1 VSGQSFFLK
10 IKKNRGHFFASF
22 MPAIDTVIIP
32 SHRRNK
38 PMSTKVLFSPKEV
51 QLSLGI
57 GHDKFWKLVKAGALT
72 VRKLGRSS
80 KVHVD
85 DLQLYIN
92 SLPIVNRRGTEIPK
106 PE

>member
-1 VSGQSFFLK
+1 MV
-10 IKKNRGHFFASF
+10 
-22 MPAIDTVIIP
+22 
-32 SHRRNK
+32 
-38 PMSTKVLFSPKEV
+38 TKVLFSPKEV
-51 QLSLGI
+51 QTCLGI
-57 GHDKFWKLVKAGALT
+57 GHDKFWRLVKAGALT

-92 SLPIVNRRGTEIPK
+92 SLPILSRRGIEISK